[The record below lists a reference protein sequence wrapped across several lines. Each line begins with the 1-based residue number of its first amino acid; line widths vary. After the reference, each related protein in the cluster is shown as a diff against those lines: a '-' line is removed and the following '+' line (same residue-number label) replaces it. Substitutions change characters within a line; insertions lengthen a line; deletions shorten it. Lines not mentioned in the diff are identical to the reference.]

1 MIGAKDGSGQPAVE
15 KPYTM
20 YFCAPATKRADEIR
34 VKAIAEVHS
43 RYRWM
48 AEKH

>member
-20 YFCAPATKRADEIR
+20 YLYVPVTKKAGEIR
-34 VKAIAEVHS
+34 VKAIVAVHS
-43 RYRWM
+43 RY
-48 AEKH
+48 H